1 MTMEN
6 NNPTFL
12 KIITVDDSRIVS
24 ERLQCILSDVENV
37 TFLGNARS
45 VSTALSL
52 INKEEPNVVILD
64 IHLEEDVHEGNGMN
78 LLVILRKKYPDMK
91 IIIFTN
97 LSELHYRITCLAN
110 GANYFFDKSND
121 FTKISA
127 TLKKINSQNLESNL
141 K

>member
-1 MTMEN
+1 MGTN
-6 NNPTFL
+6 NSKIL
-12 KIITVDDSRIVS
+12 KIITVDDSRIIAV
-24 ERLQCILSDVENV
+24 RLRFILNEIDHIKI
-37 TFLGNARS
+37 LGNARS

-64 IHLEEDVHEGNGMN
+64 INLKEDVFEGNGMS
-78 LLVILRKKYPDMK
+78 LLTILRKKYPEMK

-127 TLKKINSQNLESNL
+127 ALKKIHSQYNGL
-141 K
+141 KQFL

>member
-1 MTMEN
+1 MEKIN
-6 NNPTFL
+6 TTIL
-12 KIITVDDSRIVS
+12 KIITVDDSRIIS
-24 ERLQCILSDVENV
+24 ERLQCILSEIDHIKV
-37 TFLGNARS
+37 LGNARS
-45 VSTALSL
+45 ISTALSL
-52 INKEEPNVVILD
+52 IHQQEPNVVILD

-78 LLVILRKKYPDMK
+78 LLTILRKKYPEMK

-127 TLKKINSQNLESNL
+127 TLKKIQSQN
-141 K
+141 

>member
-1 MTMEN
+1 MEN
-6 NNPTFL
+6 NNPKKL
-12 KIITVDDSRIVS
+12 KIITVDDSSIIA
-24 ERLQCILSDVENV
+24 ERLQCILSETENV
-37 TFLGNARS
+37 KVLGNARS

-64 IHLEEDVHEGNGMN
+64 IRLEEDVHEGNGMN
-78 LLVILRKKYPDMK
+78 LLVILRKKYPNIK

-110 GANYFFDKSND
+110 GANYFLDKSND

-127 TLKKINSQNLESNL
+127 TLKKIYLQN
-141 K
+141 

>member
-1 MTMEN
+1 MEN
-6 NNPTFL
+6 NNPRIL
-12 KIITVDDSRIVS
+12 KIITVDDSRIVA
-24 ERLQCILSDVENV
+24 ERLQCILSETENV
-37 TFLGNARS
+37 KVLGNARS

-52 INKEEPNVVILD
+52 ISKEEPNVVILD

-127 TLKKINSQNLESNL
+127 TLKKILAQNSESCI